1 MILVQRL
8 NVQLRIEDR
17 ELPEYEREG
26 FAPVALPEA
35 PAREPEKAATKP
47 AKRRSKKKQ

>member
-26 FAPVALPEA
+26 FTAITLPEA
-35 PAREPEKAATKP
+35 PAPEPEKAAPKP
-47 AKRRSKKKQ
+47 AKKRSRSKQ